1 MKKFFKIAGIILLS
15 IFIIGIGIFGY
26 ARYKLNNIVDT
37 KNLQDLVDKNS
48 EKLINDKK
56 VIGFSLG
63 LIKNNEIYI
72 ASYGFANLE
81 SKIKVD
87 STTIFEIGSISKIFT
102 TEIAQILVERN
113 VISWQDDIIKYYPKE
128 FIPKMNDKT
137 KLLHLATHTSGFES
151 IPKFFENK
159 MSESDCNP
167 YQKLNINHLYQYIKN
182 PIGKTKPDITKSE
195 YSNLGNGL
203 LGHILEWRTNNS
215 YEDLLQNEICN
226 KLNMKNTS
234 LKVRD
239 FKKFATGYDDY
250 RKETCYWELPI
261 LYSAGAIRS
270 NITDMVK
277 FTKANL
283 NNSCL
288 NKTFK
293 ETQKK
298 VYKTSG
304 GGIGKGWQIDSET
317 NLITGVGEITW
328 HNGGTGGFSSYVGM
342 VPDKNIGIVL
352 LANQGDVNFEI
363 EILARKILLLAQK
376 VSMEIPTK

>member
-1 MKKFFKIAGIILLS
+1 MKKFFKITGIILLS
-15 IFIIGIGIFGY
+15 IFLIGIGIFGY
-26 ARYKLNNIVDT
+26 ARYKLNNIEDT

-48 EKLINDKK
+48 EKLINNKR
-56 VIGFSLG
+56 VMGFSLG

-81 SKIKVD
+81 SRTKVD
-87 STTIFEIGSISKIFT
+87 SATIFEIGSISKIFT

-113 VISWQDDIIKYYPKE
+113 IISWQDDIVQYYPKE
-128 FIPKMNDKT
+128 FIPKNNDKT

-151 IPKFFENK
+151 IPEFFENK

-167 YQKLNINHLYQYIKN
+167 YQKLNIKHLYQYIKN
-182 PIGKTKPDITKSE
+182 PIGKVKPDTTSSD

-203 LGHILEWRTNNS
+203 LGHILEWKTNKS
-215 YEDLLQNEICN
+215 YEDLLQIEICS
-226 KLNMKNTS
+226 KLKMKNTS

-239 FKKFATGYDDY
+239 VTKFAYGYDAD
-250 RKETCYWELPI
+250 RKKTCYWELPI

-277 FTKANL
+277 FMQANL
-283 NNSCL
+283 NKTSL

-293 ETQKK
+293 QTQKK
-298 VYKTSG
+298 IYKTSG
-304 GGIGKGWQIDSET
+304 GGIGTGWHIDSET

-328 HNGGTGGFSSYVGM
+328 HNGGTGGFSSYLGM
-342 VPDKNIGIVL
+342 VPDKNIGIVI

-363 EILARKILLLAQK
+363 ESLSRKILLLAQK
-376 VSMEIPTK
+376 ISMKK